1 MPRNRQALWVLW
13 LTLFLAIGFAL
24 LLRLTSWHAVLA
36 EANSQ
41 ANLIR
46 LQSFY
51 FNPPPRTVLVGSSFI
66 ARLLPEYFEN
76 TGLAPVA
83 NLGLDGSSSEV
94 GLHLLEARPPPLVI
108 VEVNSFLRPPDSNDA
123 MLLSAVHS
131 FRFRLSRYL
140 VLLRAQSRPSS
151 ILFSWLKTRRG
162 DPVGTPGPT
171 AAATRQPPPTLTPN
185 SVALDPRV
193 AADVLRGHLHSLA
206 GRGSGLVLVSLPTGA
221 RQGSGED
228 SATRLGKE
236 LSTELRLPFLDLGA
250 ECVSRGITLGYSDG
264 HHLGAAS
271 AKDISKMLAEMAAR
285 LPTDAQ
291 PRPAVVHAPQD

>member
-1 MPRNRQALWVLW
+1 MPRNRQALWILW

-24 LLRLTSWHAVLA
+24 LLGLTSWHAVLA

-51 FNPPPRTVLVGSSFI
+51 FDPPPKTVLVGSSFTG
-66 ARLLPEYFEN
+66 RLLPEYFEN

-94 GLHLLEARPPPLVI
+94 GLRLLEARPPPLVI
-108 VEVNSFLRPPDSNDA
+108 VEVNSLLRPPDSNDA

-151 ILFSWLKTRRG
+151 ILYSWLKLRR
-162 DPVGTPGPT
+162 DPAGTTGPT
-171 AAATRQPPPTLTPN
+171 AAATREPPQSQTQI
-185 SVALDPRV
+185 SAALDPKV
-193 AADVLRGHLHSLA
+193 AAANLRGHLRSLA
-206 GRGSGLVLVSLPTGA
+206 GRGSRLILVSLPAGA
-221 RQGSGED
+221 WEGTGED
-228 SATRLGKE
+228 SATRLGRE
-236 LSTELRLPFLDLGA
+236 LSTELRLPYLDLDA
-250 ECVSRGITLGYSDG
+250 ECSSRGRNLVYTDG
-264 HHLGAAS
+264 HHLGASS
-271 AKDISKMLAEMAAR
+271 AKAVSELLAEMAGNIVAENPKD
-285 LPTDAQ
+285 LIKK
-291 PRPAVVHAPQD
+291 